1 MCSVQAKCAG
11 TSLRALLY
19 NHTLGTGT
27 EVCIPSYSHSF
38 LVLSREG
45 CHYDDSE
52 DSRKPALMAGHFTW
66 QEYEWMLVNARRL
79 VSRDG
84 ACQACWCLFHR
95 LRSLGSTKSGNMHAS
110 SRPASPE
117 LLAVRVDVWSLLR
130 HRQLVF
136 ADCTTQGRTR
146 VVAVRD

>member
-1 MCSVQAKCAG
+1 MLPNECTVHVLSVVLQAKCAG

-19 NHTLGTGT
+19 NHTLGTDT

-66 QEYEWMLVNARRL
+66 QEYEWMLENARKLVRRDSPLDMHRL
-79 VSRDG
+79 TSAAIHCAGLVARRVG
-84 ACQACWCLFHR
+84 ACTLPPGRAQGCLQCELTCGHC
-95 LRSLGSTKSGNMHAS
+95 SDTGS
-110 SRPASPE
+110 
-117 LLAVRVDVWSLLR
+117 
-130 HRQLVF
+130 
-136 ADCTTQGRTR
+136 
-146 VVAVRD
+146 

>member
-1 MCSVQAKCAG
+1 MHVLSVVLQAKCAG

-95 LRSLGSTKSGNMHAS
+95 LRSLGRVGTCTLPPGQRAQGCLQC
-110 SRPASPE
+110 E
-117 LLAVRVDVWSLLR
+117 LTCGHCSDTGS
-130 HRQLVF
+130 
-136 ADCTTQGRTR
+136 
-146 VVAVRD
+146 